1 LQADRYS
8 AIEALRDGASIE
20 IRALQPSDRDELL
33 GALGRM
39 SDQSIR
45 RRFFAPKRHFSPGEV
60 ERYVNVDFVTH
71 VALVAVCDQD
81 GHRSIAG
88 AGRYVLT
95 EPGVAEV
102 AFAMDDAQ
110 QGRGIGGLLLR
121 HLARI
126 ARAAGLR
133 ELVAEVLAE
142 NAPMLRVFRKSG
154 LEMTARREDGVVH
167 VALRLA

>member
-1 LQADRYS
+1 
-8 AIEALRDGASIE
+8 
-20 IRALQPSDRDELL
+20 
-33 GALGRM
+33 
-39 SDQSIR
+39 
-45 RRFFAPKRHFSPGEV
+45 
-60 ERYVNVDFVTH
+60 
-71 VALVAVCDQD
+71 
-81 GHRSIAG
+81 
-88 AGRYVLT
+88 
-95 EPGVAEV
+95 
-102 AFAMDDAQ
+102 MDDAQ

-154 LEMTARREDGVVH
+154 LEMTARREGGVVH